1 MGDADVECSSGGTA
15 RLLSAAVEEGGG
27 GRGSR
32 PKEPWRGEYVKSVV
46 YAGLDAIITCFSL
59 ISSISATRRS
69 SAVTAQNLQPI
80 VCKFDEFTNFSAA
93 NKNVFT
99 VDVLVLGFANLVA
112 DAISMGLGD
121 FLSSKAEQDVLVKKR
136 QATEWDVANHRS
148 EEQKEL
154 IRHYEALGMENH
166 DATMAVNMFAKY
178 KNILVEQRM
187 GSNKEMVPADG
198 EVQPWKN
205 GLVTF
210 VSFMLFG
217 SAPLLAIVVLIP
229 FTNNDS
235 VKFMGSC
242 IVTAL
247 VLALLGVAKARIASN
262 NYVSSVAI
270 TLFNGIVAAAAAYSL
285 GWSL

>member
-1 MGDADVECSSGGTA
+1 
-15 RLLSAAVEEGGG
+15 
-27 GRGSR
+27 
-32 PKEPWRGEYVKSVV
+32 
-46 YAGLDAIITCFSL
+46 
-59 ISSISATRRS
+59 
-69 SAVTAQNLQPI
+69 
-80 VCKFDEFTNFSAA
+80 
-93 NKNVFT
+93 
-99 VDVLVLGFANLVA
+99 
-112 DAISMGLGD
+112 MGLGD

-262 NYVSSVAI
+262 NYVSSVAV

-285 GWSL
+285 GWSLQTTSSIKIPPFSSHAVLLLEWNIQ